1 MIIISIFGESI
12 YLFTYNPNLHS
23 KKAKTIWME
32 RDDGLRY
39 RETQNH
45 IPININTMQSSSGD
59 ENLISHIT
67 ALWTREIHTTQGFLL
82 IFFLSELVQ
91 IEWKHDNLS
100 KEKEMCQKI
109 YSKWQVIIIIFVGSL
124 ECICARQWFRF
135 FSYSNLSYQL
145 LSIYYIIVFNIVCW
159 SLLKFTCHLR
169 MKIFWKKTHKTKL

>member
-1 MIIISIFGESI
+1 MEMESPYI
-12 YLFTYNPNLHS
+12 YLQS
-23 KKAKTIWME
+23 KIYIPRKQKTIWME

-45 IPININTMQSSSGD
+45 IPINLNTIQSNSGD

-67 ALWTREIHTTQGFLL
+67 KLWTREIHTTQGIFIDFL
-82 IFFLSELVQ
+82 FLSELVQ

-109 YSKWQVIIIIFVGSL
+109 YSKWQVIIIIFGSL

-135 FSYSNLSYQL
+135 FSYSNLS
-145 LSIYYIIVFNIVCW
+145 
-159 SLLKFTCHLR
+159 
-169 MKIFWKKTHKTKL
+169 